1 MTIGKIREVIRN
13 KRIFQGFKVD
23 RDLIFGVK
31 LHLDL
36 AIGLVTVLAISVTIV
51 SKAAP
56 GEFSHLSQWSER
68 IDMFVAP
75 IILLWGLPQIV
86 IGLCLRLHHP
96 FQKGLR
102 RVLLTLAA
110 SFTARPR
117 EGTASTQHPEP
128 PRLAEFL
135 VGWCTS
141 RRHRNALL
149 QDLEED
155 FQNDLREGKS
165 VRRAKLRYWAAAV
178 NSITPQL
185 WAAAKRIGVFVV
197 LARSSGR

>member
-135 VGWCTS
+135 VGWCQVGGTAMRSFRISKKISRTTS
-141 RRHRNALL
+141 
-149 QDLEED
+149 
-155 FQNDLREGKS
+155 
-165 VRRAKLRYWAAAV
+165 AKE
-178 NSITPQL
+178 NP
-185 WAAAKRIGVFVV
+185 FVV
-197 LARSSGR
+197 QNCAIGLLR